1 MNRRYPRT
9 KRIGV
14 EKDVVDAYRKAHV
27 SDILKQL
34 NDIGTVQVS
43 ENDEI
48 IYTDEEEDVMG

>member
-1 MNRRYPRT
+1 MICTPHGM
-9 KRIGV
+9 IGV